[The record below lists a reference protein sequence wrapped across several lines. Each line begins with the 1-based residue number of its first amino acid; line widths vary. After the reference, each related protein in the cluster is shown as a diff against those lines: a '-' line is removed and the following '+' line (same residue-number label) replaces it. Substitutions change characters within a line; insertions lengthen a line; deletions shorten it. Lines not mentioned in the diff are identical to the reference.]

1 MKKRVISLMLA
12 VAMLLS
18 MASSL
23 TVSVRAAPK
32 THYCFEGSALCEE
45 LPAAYRAMQVED
57 AENFFVTWINLYR
70 SYDPESEEYDYDA
83 ANFRKRIENSL
94 ATTLAKGLDPE
105 KITAQAFLSG
115 FSSGSLSDYAF
126 QEADLYD
133 ALFLSMLMKTA
144 ESAEIGDEIQDFC
157 NDVMSCLETV
167 VFLGEYSGTFGELIK
182 SGGYSVETL
191 VHLMQGNII
200 DGRVLTY
207 YDGDSFTIVR
217 NNSHFANVMR
227 KVDIEFGLD
236 KNTTGSVN
244 ISGLTVLLTLIQIVL
259 EAFSEITEIT
269 VAICNCIRLYR
280 KVGPTYAEVLRLMV
294 QHTDNDNIR
303 WAAAKYHFLINS
315 NIWVDYVGMACVE
328 LVEGGVETLASVG
341 EILAKVLVGAAFPTY
356 GISLML
362 LGAMDVA
369 FATSAR
375 VETSYALLCLQDIDE
390 AMLATLTALDTSF
403 KQAFDGKNDRQAA
416 VYARQYVTAS
426 IMCLRMLQ
434 KEYEYCRQFFET
446 IYQAGL
452 VNTLKNCFPNAGKEA
467 LEGWESHI
475 DSMQA
480 ALRLTE
486 KNIFEEGS
494 NIWKRYHDHVELIQG
509 GMTVTYALNGGTG
522 DFAPQHKAYN
532 QPLVIRT
539 GTPVKEGYVF
549 DGWWPTIDGYGV
561 NPVDF
566 WYYKNENAISPDINP
581 CYFAK
586 EIVMKA
592 QWVKSQDMIRYHA
605 NGGVGAPAAQENTG
619 NALLSAQAPTRYG
632 YIFLGWDENP
642 GAKTPTYPAGA
653 QNVLTKTG
661 SVTLYAL
668 WKPVTFQVIFDANGG
683 LFDDSGTERIFK
695 PKDYSQPF
703 VIDVAQPYGKEGYTF
718 SGTWALT
725 PEGGGEIYIHDT
737 IVSDIGDDTTNDK
750 VLYAVWTENPKP
762 KPVVPGD
769 INGDMLVNNLDLFAL
784 QKYLEGHGEAVVEG
798 ALDVNGDSAADQG
811 DFTRLYQYLTGW
823 DVEIYPEPGTISLMA
838 ELPPITVTQ
847 PRDNQW
853 ILYSD
858 PPALEWEA
866 VAGAAGYRISIRN
879 LDTDELLMEQ
889 KWTAETSLSLNGKLD
904 QAAAPYRIWIGAMP
918 SKSADAGEA
927 LAEAILSVYTQP
939 EAPEIQEETWEAV
952 THDSITL
959 SMNITRNNGSAI
971 TDSGF
976 YVVKNGLPTSEW
988 VQYSFSDYGSYSAT
1002 AGGYKEMTITGLM
1015 PDTSYLCYGYAV
1027 NGVGETITAKIK
1039 VTTAEYNCPHANG
1052 VYVLESPQ
1060 AVSYINT
1067 GDSQQH
1073 QEIWYYDEYCVD
1085 CQAVVNEQAQSE
1097 IYYYDHDLV
1106 ANVCTLCKY
1115 AAACPHSEVTKQYY
1129 TTTYQ
1134 ITDERVHQRN
1144 AFYHPVCDAC
1154 GEITD
1159 PRTLF
1164 DTFEE
1169 PHTFRDHV
1177 CTGCGYAEAIALA
1190 LSATVEQTTANPGDI
1205 LSVTAKAVGGAG
1217 GYQFAFVLLK
1227 DGELVDR
1234 MSYSEQKR
1242 WSHTV
1247 TEYGAYQFVVYCM
1260 DSDGAVVTAEST
1272 IVQVCSATELSLCGS
1287 QTWAAPGETVTVSFS
1302 LTNNPGWKS
1311 LKFDFAYDETCLTL
1325 EQVSLGEGLSENHVL
1340 LSQGYDSPVTVN
1352 CFAVES
1358 SEAVCRANGNYIT
1371 ATFRVAEDAPEGYYP
1386 ITLDYDPRDVFD
1398 ASGTPLELVAS
1409 NAYLAVKE
1417 NVSDD
1422 EDDSNPPSGGS
1433 QELPGGYVVR
1443 LDRTSGTTAIVSADN
1458 KTDKTMIVTVIAA
1471 VYDARDR
1478 MISCCIEDR
1487 YWRAGSTV
1495 FMEVAFALDE
1505 RAATVKVFLLESG
1518 TLIPLR
1524 ESWKQGL

>member
-1 MKKRVISLMLA
+1 MRKRMISLVLA

-23 TVSVRAAPK
+23 TVSVRAASK

-57 AENFFVTWINLYR
+57 AESFFVTWINLYR

-94 ATTLAKGLDPE
+94 PTTLAKGLDP
-105 KITAQAFLSG
+105 KKVTAGAFLSG

-207 YDGDSFTIVR
+207 YDGDAFTIVR

-227 KVDIEFGLD
+227 NVDTKLGID
-236 KNTTGSVN
+236 INNGSVN

-269 VAICNCIRLYR
+269 VAICNCIRLYQ

-294 QHTDNDNIR
+294 QHTDNDCIW
-303 WAAAKYHFLINS
+303 WAAAKYHYLINS
-315 NIWVDYVGMACVE
+315 NNWVNYVGMACVE
-328 LVEGGVETLASVG
+328 LVEGGVETLAGVG
-341 EILAKVLVGAAFPTY
+341 EILAKVLAGAAFPTY

-362 LGAMDVA
+362 LGAIDAA

-390 AMLATLTALDTSF
+390 TMLATLTELDTGF
-403 KQAFDGKNDRQAA
+403 KDAFNTGNDQQAA

-434 KEYEYCRQFFET
+434 KEYDYCRQFFQA

-467 LEGWESHI
+467 LDGWERHI

-522 DFAPQHKAYN
+522 DFAPQHKTYN
-532 QPLVIRT
+532 QPLTIHS

-561 NPVDF
+561 KPVDF
-566 WYYKNENAISPDINP
+566 WYYKNENAISPNINP

-586 EIVMKA
+586 EIVMVA

-605 NGGVGAPAAQENTG
+605 NRGVGAPAAQENTG
-619 NALLSAQAPTRYG
+619 NTLLSAQTPTRYG
-632 YIFLGWDENP
+632 YRFVGWDENP
-642 GAKTPTYPAGA
+642 NAQTPTYPAGA
-653 QNVLTKTG
+653 QNVITKTG

-683 LFDDSGTERIFK
+683 MFDDSGTERISK
-695 PKDYSQPF
+695 PKEYSQPF
-703 VIDVAQPYGKEGYTF
+703 AIDVAKPYGKEGCTF

-725 PEGGGEIYIHDT
+725 PEGGGEIYTHHET
-737 IVSDIGDDTTNDK
+737 VSDIGDDTTNDK
-750 VLYAVWTENPKP
+750 VLYAVWTETPRP
-762 KPVVPGD
+762 KPVIPGD
-769 INGDMLVNNLDLFAL
+769 INGDSLVNNLDLFAL
-784 QKYLEGHGEAVVEG
+784 QKHLEGVGEPVVEG
-798 ALDVNGDSAADQG
+798 ALDVNGDGVTDQA
-811 DFTRLYQYLTGW
+811 DFTHLYQYLTGW
-823 DVEIYPEPGTISLMA
+823 DVEIYPEWSAVRLMA
-838 ELPPITVTQ
+838 DLPPITVTQ

-889 KWTAETSLSLNGKLD
+889 KWTTGTSLSLNNRLD

-918 SKSADAGEA
+918 SKSADAGSA
-927 LAEAILSVYTQP
+927 LAEAILTVYTQP
-939 EAPEIQEETWEAV
+939 EAPEIQEETWVEV

-959 SMNITRNNGSAI
+959 SMNITRNNGNAI

-988 VQYSFSDYGSYSAT
+988 VQYSFHDYGSYSAT
-1002 AGGYKEMTITGLM
+1002 TGGYKEMTITGLM

-1027 NGVGETITAKIK
+1027 NGVGETVTAKIK

-1052 VYVLESPQ
+1052 VSVLEYPQ

-1085 CQAVVNEQAQSE
+1085 CQAVVREQAHTE
-1097 IYYYDHDLV
+1097 IYYHDHELV

-1115 AAACPHSEVTKQYY
+1115 AAACPHSGVTRQYY

-1169 PHTFRDHV
+1169 PHIFRDHV
-1177 CTGCGYAEAIALA
+1177 CTGCGYAEAIALS
-1190 LSATVEQTTANPGDI
+1190 LSATVEQTTANPGDT

-1234 MSYSEQKR
+1234 MSYSEMKR

-1247 TEYGAYQFVVYCM
+1247 TEYGAYQFLVYCT
-1260 DSDGAVVTAEST
+1260 DGDGTVVTAESAV
-1272 IVQVCSATELSLCGS
+1272 VQVCSATELSLQGS
-1287 QTWAAPGETVTVSFS
+1287 QAWAAPGETVTVSFA

-1311 LKFDFAYDETCLTL
+1311 LKFDVAYDETCLTL
-1325 EQVSLGEGLSENHVL
+1325 EQVRLGEGLSEKQVL

-1358 SEAVCRANGNYIT
+1358 SGAVCSTDGRYIT

-1386 ITLDYDPRDVFD
+1386 IALDYDSRDVFD
-1398 ASGTPLELVAS
+1398 ASGTPLELVVS
-1409 NAYLAVKE
+1409 NAYLVVKNSPSGGE
-1417 NVSDD
+1417 ADSD
-1422 EDDSNPPSGGS
+1422 PPSGGS
-1433 QELPGGYVVR
+1433 LELPGGYVVR
-1443 LDRTSGTTAIVSADN
+1443 LERTSGTAAVVSVDN
-1458 KTDKTMIVTVIAA
+1458 KTDETRVVTVIAA
-1471 VYDARDR
+1471 VYDAHGR
-1478 MISCCIEDR
+1478 MIRSYIEER

-1495 FMEVAFALDE
+1495 SLSVALDNE
-1505 RAATVKVFLLESG
+1505 EGAAAVRVFLLESD

-1524 ESWKQGL
+1524 EPWKQGL

>member
-1 MKKRVISLMLA
+1 MTR
-12 VAMLLS
+12 
-18 MASSL
+18 
-23 TVSVRAAPK
+23 
-32 THYCFEGSALCEE
+32 F
-45 LPAAYRAMQVED
+45 
-57 AENFFVTWINLYR
+57 
-70 SYDPESEEYDYDA
+70 
-83 ANFRKRIENSL
+83 
-94 ATTLAKGLDPE
+94 
-105 KITAQAFLSG
+105 
-115 FSSGSLSDYAF
+115 
-126 QEADLYD
+126 
-133 ALFLSMLMKTA
+133 FLSMLMKTA
-144 ESAEIGDEIQDFC
+144 ESAEMGDEIQDFC

-167 VFLGEYSGTFGELIK
+167 VYLGEYSGTFGELIK
-182 SGGYSVETL
+182 SGGFSAETL

-207 YDGDSFTIVR
+207 YDGDAFTIVR

-227 KVDIEFGLD
+227 NVDTKLGID
-236 KNTTGSVN
+236 INNGSVKL
-244 ISGLTVLLTLIQIVL
+244 SGLTVLLTLLQIVL

-269 VAICNCIRLYR
+269 IAIINCIRVYR
-280 KVGPTYAEVLRLMV
+280 NVGPTYGEVLKLMV

-303 WAAAKYHFLINS
+303 WSAAKYYYLINS
-315 NIWVDYVGMACVE
+315 DTWVDCVGMACVE
-328 LVEGGVETLASVG
+328 LILEGVVETFTGLG
-341 EILAKVLVGAAFPTY
+341 EIIVKVLAGAAFPTY

-375 VETSYALLCLQDIDE
+375 VEASYALLCLQEIDE
-390 AMLATLTALDTSF
+390 VMLATLTELDSGFKDSF
-403 KQAFDGKNDRQAA
+403 NTGNDQQAA

-434 KEYEYCRQFFET
+434 KEYDYCRQFFQA

-467 LEGWESHI
+467 LDGWERHI

-494 NIWKRYHDHVELIQG
+494 NIWKRYHNHVELIQG

-522 DFAPQHKAYN
+522 DFAPQHKTYN
-532 QPLVIRT
+532 QPLIIHT

-561 NPVDF
+561 KPVDF
-566 WYYKNENAISPDINP
+566 WYYKNENAISPNINP

-586 EIVMKA
+586 EIVMVA

-605 NGGVGAPAAQENTG
+605 NRGVGAPAAQENTG
-619 NALLSAQAPTRYG
+619 NTLLSAQAPTRYG

-642 GAKTPTYPAGA
+642 NAQTPTYPAGA
-653 QNVLTKTG
+653 QNVITKTG

-683 LFDDSGTERIFK
+683 MFDDSGTERISK
-695 PKDYSQPF
+695 PKEYSQPF
-703 VIDVAQPYGKEGYTF
+703 VINVAEPYGKEGCTF

-725 PEGGGEIYIHDT
+725 PEGGGEIYTHNET
-737 IVSDIGDDTTNDK
+737 VSDIGDDTTNDK
-750 VLYAVWTENPKP
+750 VLYAVWTETPRP
-762 KPVVPGD
+762 KPVIPGD
-769 INGDMLVNNLDLFAL
+769 INGDSLVNNLDLFAL
-784 QKYLEGHGEAVVEG
+784 QKHLEGVGEPVVEG
-798 ALDVNGDSAADQG
+798 ALDVNGDGVTDQA

-823 DVEIYPEPGTISLMA
+823 DVEIYPEWSAVRLMA
-838 ELPPITVTQ
+838 DLPPITVTQ

-879 LDTDELLMEQ
+879 LDTDELLIEQ
-889 KWTAETSLSLNGKLD
+889 KWTTGTSLSLNNRLD

-918 SKSADAGEA
+918 SKSADAGSA
-927 LAEAILSVYTQP
+927 LAEAILTVYTQP
-939 EAPEIQEETWEAV
+939 EAPEIQEETWVEV

-959 SMNITRNNGSAI
+959 SMNITRNNGNAI

-988 VQYSFSDYGSYSAT
+988 VQYSFHDYGSYSAT
-1002 AGGYKEMTITGLM
+1002 TGGYKEMTITGLM

-1027 NGVGETITAKIK
+1027 NGVGETVTAKIK

-1052 VYVLESPQ
+1052 VSVLEYPQ

-1085 CQAVVNEQAQSE
+1085 CQAVVREQAHTE
-1097 IYYYDHDLV
+1097 IYYHDHELV

-1115 AAACPHSEVTKQYY
+1115 AAACPHSGVTRQYY

-1177 CTGCGYAEAIALA
+1177 CTGCGYAEAIALS

-1234 MSYSEQKR
+1234 MSYSEMKR

-1247 TEYGAYQFVVYCM
+1247 TEYGAYQFLVYCT
-1260 DSDGAVVTAEST
+1260 DGDGTAVTAEST
-1272 IVQVCSATELSLCGS
+1272 VVQVCSATELSLQGS
-1287 QTWAAPGETVTVSFS
+1287 QAWAAPGETVTVSFA

-1311 LKFDFAYDETCLTL
+1311 LKFDVAYDETCLTL
-1325 EQVSLGEGLSENHVL
+1325 EQVRLGESLSENQVL

-1358 SEAVCRANGNYIT
+1358 SGAVCSTDGRYIT

-1386 ITLDYDPRDVFD
+1386 IALDYDSRDVFD
-1398 ASGTPLELVAS
+1398 ASGTPLELVVS
-1409 NAYLAVKE
+1409 NAYLVVKNSPSGGE
-1417 NVSDD
+1417 ADSD
-1422 EDDSNPPSGGS
+1422 PPSGGS
-1433 QELPGGYVVR
+1433 LELPGGYVVR
-1443 LDRTSGTTAIVSADN
+1443 LERTSGTTAVVYVDN
-1458 KTDKTMIVTVIAA
+1458 KTYETRVVTVIAA
-1471 VYDARDR
+1471 VYDAHGR
-1478 MISCCIEDR
+1478 MIRSYIEER

-1495 FMEVAFALDE
+1495 SLSVALDNE
-1505 RAATVKVFLLESG
+1505 EGAAAVRVFLLESD

-1524 ESWKQGL
+1524 EPWKQGL